1 MKVPGYLVTDAGKGA
16 LGFNMV
22 VGRAHCPG

>member
-1 MKVPGYLVTDAGKGA
+1 MKVPGYLVSDAGKGA